1 MPLEVTKMVS
11 LTSSFGDTGAC
22 CLMNMSTTQ
31 GSAENKNGLFLKQA
45 LRWGHLKEKWST
57 NEIMQVI

>member
-1 MPLEVTKMVS
+1 MVS

-22 CLMNMSTTQ
+22 RLMNMSTTE

-45 LRWGHLKEKWST
+45 LSWEHLKEKWST